1 MPKISPNLT
10 LKTIYTEK
18 HSLKIANIIL
28 VKRNENIESF
38 QKDHLDLAKKENV
51 HKSKDYKIM

>member
-38 QKDHLDLAKKENV
+38 QKDHLDFFKKEKLT
-51 HKSKDYKIM
+51 KSNLC